1 MLRLAI
7 YAAALAAVP
16 RAGRRTDLAS
26 CDGGVVNQ
34 RVAVP
39 VLYASAVFL
48 NVMDVTI
55 VNVALPSI
63 GRQFDEKPSAL
74 NSVSVAYLLTLA
86 VVIPAAGWFG
96 NRYGMKRMF
105 LGAVAVFTVASAGC
119 GVAPSLPVL
128 VIARAVQ
135 GVGAGAMI
143 PVGMAMLMLTFPP
156 EERVRVSS
164 IMVIPTA
171 LGPALG
177 PVVGGVL
184 STELSWRWV
193 FYVNLPVGAAV
204 LVFGSMYLLDHR
216 EPVSG
221 SFDAAGFLLAGFG
234 FGVLMFGVS
243 NGASYGWGTVP
254 VVASLATGAAL
265 IVVLVLVE
273 ARVPNPI
280 LALHLYRNRLFRS
293 TSLAFVLGVS
303 SLFGLLFMV
312 PLLLQIGLGRS
323 ALHAGRDIFPEAIGV
338 MVGSQLTT
346 RWWYP
351 TFGPRRLVIGALLA
365 VGGTSLLL
373 TSITAGTNSWVI
385 RVLMFL
391 LGLAMGPVYVAS
403 SAASFATVARV
414 DMGQASSLFNSQ
426 RQFGTAVGI
435 AILSTVLSL
444 AGSTTGVGGHSANLS
459 GYHFAF
465 VAAALLALAGMVIAF
480 GISDDDAAITIVRR
494 RLEAEH
500 SERVAVGNTE
510 ELSA

>member
-1 MLRLAI
+1 
-7 YAAALAAVP
+7 
-16 RAGRRTDLAS
+16 
-26 CDGGVVNQ
+26 
-34 RVAVP
+34 
-39 VLYASAVFL
+39 
-48 NVMDVTI
+48 
-55 VNVALPSI
+55 
-63 GRQFDEKPSAL
+63 
-74 NSVSVAYLLTLA
+74 
-86 VVIPAAGWFG
+86 
-96 NRYGMKRMF
+96 
-105 LGAVAVFTVASAGC
+105 
-119 GVAPSLPVL
+119 
-128 VIARAVQ
+128 
-135 GVGAGAMI
+135 
-143 PVGMAMLMLTFPP
+143 
-156 EERVRVSS
+156 
-164 IMVIPTA
+164 
-171 LGPALG
+171 
-177 PVVGGVL
+177 
-184 STELSWRWV
+184 
-193 FYVNLPVGAAV
+193 
-204 LVFGSMYLLDHR
+204 
-216 EPVSG
+216 
-221 SFDAAGFLLAGFG
+221 
-234 FGVLMFGVS
+234 
-243 NGASYGWGTVP
+243 
-254 VVASLATGAAL
+254 
-265 IVVLVLVE
+265 
-273 ARVPNPI
+273 
-280 LALHLYRNRLFRS
+280 
-293 TSLAFVLGVS
+293 
-303 SLFGLLFMV
+303 MV